1 MYKILVPVDG
11 SDSALAGAHQA
22 VKLAAA
28 RSDAIVY
35 LVNAQPLLNRHIA
48 QFASRRAI
56 GDARDERG
64 QAALKP
70 ARELVEAAG
79 VPVHAAVLRGERAGV
94 IARFAAD
101 ECVDRVVL
109 GTSRKGALLRLVSG
123 SLTIRLLER
132 IEVPVEVVAGPS
144 PSALQRWGIPAGVG
158 VGLAALLLA
167 AE

>member
-11 SDSALAGAHQA
+11 SPSALAGARQA
-22 VKLAAA
+22 AKLAAA
-28 RSDAIVY
+28 RSDAAVY

-56 GDARDERG
+56 DAARAERG
-64 QAALKP
+64 QAALKA

-79 VPVHAAVLRGERAGV
+79 VPVRAAVLRGERAGA

-101 ECVDRVVL
+101 ERVDRVVL
-109 GTSRKGALLRLVSG
+109 GTSRTSALLRLLGG
-123 SLTIRLLER
+123 SLTDRLLER
-132 IEVPVEVVAGPS
+132 IEVPIEVVAGPA
-144 PSALQRWGIPAGVG
+144 PGALRRWGIPAGVG